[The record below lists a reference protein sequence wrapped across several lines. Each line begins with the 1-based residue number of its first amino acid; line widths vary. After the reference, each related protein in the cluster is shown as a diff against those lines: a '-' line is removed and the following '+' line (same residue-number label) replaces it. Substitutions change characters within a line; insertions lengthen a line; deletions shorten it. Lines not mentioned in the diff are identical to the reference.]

1 MKILIVEDEKITR
14 ITLANLL
21 RNEGYDVQTAD
32 NRKAGVAEVAAN
44 DYDLVITD
52 LKLPRKDGIEV
63 LKAAKAKNL
72 TTEVIVM
79 TAYAT
84 VETAVSTLKL
94 GAYDYI
100 LKPLSPERFL
110 GLIKKIVEY
119 HEVKQE
125 NSELKRKLEQFE
137 NKQVVGSSESMLKIM
152 DTIKNIAEHSYTVL
166 IQGESGTGKEVIAKA
181 LHNNSNRSDKPFVAI
196 NCAAIPETLLESE
209 LFGYEKGAFSGA
221 YQQHKGYFERANT
234 GTIFI
239 DDIDDMPL
247 HLQVKLLRI
256 LQERQLVRVRG
267 SELISVD
274 VRVVC
279 ATKVNL
285 EKLIEEKKFREDL
298 YYRLNI
304 IPIYLPPLRERRD
317 DIRELAEHFFDKH
330 GSTHLL
336 KHCTEEFY
344 DHLFNYYWPGN
355 VRQLENT
362 IERIIATK
370 DFSIPSKLGNKM
382 VELKNELLSTT
393 NKMKNGFPPFEQYIS
408 ECEKNIIDWAL
419 DSTEHNISRAAEV
432 LQIPRGTLRSKLK
445 KYGY

>member
-1 MKILIVEDEKITR
+1 MNILIVEDEKITR

-21 RNEGYDVQTAD
+21 KNEGYEVQTAD
-32 NRKAGVAEVAAN
+32 NGEAGIMQVQSG
-44 DYDLVITD
+44 DFDLVITD

-63 LKAAKAKNL
+63 LKAAKAKNEA
-72 TTEVIVM
+72 TEVVVM

-84 VETAVSTLKL
+84 IETAVSTLKL

-110 GLIKKIVEY
+110 GLIKKITDY
-119 HEVKQE
+119 KEVKQE
-125 NSELKRKLEQFE
+125 NSELKKKLERFE
-137 NKQVVGSSESMLKIM
+137 NKQLIGSSDAMRNILE
-152 DTIKNIAEHSYTVL
+152 TIRNVAEHTYTVL
-166 IQGESGTGKEVIAKA
+166 IQGESGTGKEVVAKVVHH
-181 LHNNSNRSDKPFVAI
+181 LSNRSNEPFVAI

-209 LFGYEKGAFSGA
+209 LFGYEKGAFTGA
-221 YQQHKGYFERANT
+221 NQLHKGYFERADK

-256 LQERQLVRVRG
+256 LQERQLVRVGG
-267 SELISVD
+267 SELISID
-274 VRVVC
+274 VRVIC
-279 ATKVNL
+279 ATKVDL
-285 EKLIEEKKFREDL
+285 EQLVKEKKFRDDL

-304 IPIYLPPLRERRD
+304 IPIYLPPLRERKE
-317 DIRELAEHFFDKH
+317 DIRELTEYFFEKHGAEHLLLECSETFFER
-330 GSTHLL
+330 LNQYL
-336 KHCTEEFY
+336 
-344 DHLFNYYWPGN
+344 WPGN

-370 DFSIPSKLGNKM
+370 DFSIPSKIGISKTESHASGVQSP
-382 VELKNELLSTT
+382 VEVS
-393 NKMKNGFPPFEQYIS
+393 NGYPPFEQYIS
-408 ECEKNIIDWAL
+408 NCEKNIIDWAL
-419 DSTEHNISRAAEV
+419 DQTEYNISKAAEL